1 MNMGYQTLL
10 IIAVIAV
17 FVHVAEEY
25 RFGWIEWANG
35 FIAGITVTQFLIV
48 NILFVILCIV
58 ATMINEKNIVFSSSV
73 FALLLINS
81 LAHVAPTIKQKK
93 YSPGIVT
100 ALFYSSL

>member
-1 MNMGYQTLL
+1 MGYQTLL

-25 RFGWIEWANG
+25 RFGWVEWANG
-35 FIAGITVTQFLIV
+35 FISGITVKQFIIV

-58 ATMINEKNIVFSSSV
+58 ATMIDEKHIVFSSSV

-81 LAHVAPTIKQKK
+81 LAHIAPTIKQKN
-93 YSPGIVT
+93 IVQV
-100 ALFYSSL
+100 